1 MDGRL
6 ADAAVELAPSMSSTP
21 AVTEPM
27 TIEFCFCIVMD
38 LQSKPNAV
46 SCGLLD
52 NIAVELAAGANST
65 AEVAEQEPTELW
77 FCI

>member
-52 NIAVELAAGANST
+52 NIAVELATSRSST
-65 AEVAEQEPTELW
+65 AAVAEPVPIE
-77 FCI
+77 FIVF